1 MIEFLCD
8 SCSRV
13 KDPSETWV
21 LGLAAEAVGITAA
34 RREVTILPNWN
45 REQAVHPLGV
55 HFCSEECK
63 EHYIE
68 KLFGNGSA
76 EEDVE
81 RIVTRTGPRTRRTR
95 VVKKVESRKPRRKKA
110 A

>member
-8 SCSRV
+8 SCARV

-21 LGLAAEAVGITAA
+21 LGLAAEAVGVTAA
-34 RREVTILPNWN
+34 RREVTILPAWN
-45 REQAVHPLGV
+45 REQAVHPLAV

-63 EHYIE
+63 ETYIE
-68 KLFGNGSA
+68 KLFGNA
-76 EEDVE
+76 VDEEGVE
-81 RIVTRTGPRTRRTR
+81 RIVTRTGPGARTAR
-95 VVKKVESRKPRRKKA
+95 VIRKVQARKPRRKKA